1 MDLQEM
7 MSVIR
12 ILPDE
17 VELGHINYVLEEV
30 CPSIIS
36 SAEYKMW
43 RTSVIKQEMY
53 QNAFINALEDKLKEA
68 PEFVSI
74 DFLDKYTRKH
84 LS

>member
-17 VELGHINYVLEEV
+17 VELGHINYVIEDV
-30 CPSIIS
+30 CPSIIDS
-36 SAEYKMW
+36 TEYKLW
-43 RTSVIKQEMY
+43 RKAVVKQEMY
-53 QNAFINALEDKLKEA
+53 QGVLINALEDKLEEA

-74 DFLDKYTRKH
+74 DFIDKYTRRH

>member
-1 MDLQEM
+1 MNLKEM
-7 MSVIR
+7 MSLIK
-12 ILPDE
+12 ILPNE
-17 VELGHINYVLEEV
+17 VELGHINYVIEEV
-30 CPSIIS
+30 CPSITD

-53 QNAFINALEDKLKEA
+53 QNAFINALEDKLEEA

-74 DFLDKYTRKH
+74 DFIDKYTRKH